1 MRFFTINKIV
11 NVIGAILFVI
21 MAIFLIIGFALNLSI
36 VDELQQASNF
46 DNWKYFILLS
56 GIVAII
62 TAIVFGFGAWCVRFC
77 QPIDTEVASLMDLP
91 IEIVE
96 DIMMLCEVEDVIS
109 LASTSEDLARV
120 AGQERI

>member
-1 MRFFTINKIV
+1 MRYFTINKIV

-21 MAIFLIIGFALNLSI
+21 MGIFLILGFAFNLFI

-62 TAIVFGFGAWCVRFC
+62 TAIIFGFGAWKVTMIITMTRTRMRTWTRTRTRTVTSTMTMTTMMA
-77 QPIDTEVASLMDLP
+77 ITMTVAMNDQNEQS
-91 IEIVE
+91 
-96 DIMMLCEVEDVIS
+96 
-109 LASTSEDLARV
+109 R
-120 AGQERI
+120 